1 MNKQTID
8 GVLVSREQLVR
19 WEELLRTPPG
29 RQELLDELRALLG
42 APDQCA
48 HEFESPALSSM
59 PDYCAKC
66 SIDKPAVQP
75 QGEPVAWRYKKSW
88 EKTGWIICDKH
99 PEDLGIYDDCHT
111 IQPLYAEQPAPV
123 AVVLPERPNGGL

>member
-29 RQELLDELRALLG
+29 RQELLDELRALLD
-42 APDQCA
+42 APAAPVTPCA
-48 HEFESPALSSM
+48 IADALEASQW
-59 PDYCAKC
+59 PNT
-66 SIDKPAVQP
+66 SIGNKV
-75 QGEPVAWRYKKSW
+75 
-88 EKTGWIICDKH
+88 
-99 PEDLGIYDDCHT
+99 L
-111 IQPLYAEQPAPV
+111 V